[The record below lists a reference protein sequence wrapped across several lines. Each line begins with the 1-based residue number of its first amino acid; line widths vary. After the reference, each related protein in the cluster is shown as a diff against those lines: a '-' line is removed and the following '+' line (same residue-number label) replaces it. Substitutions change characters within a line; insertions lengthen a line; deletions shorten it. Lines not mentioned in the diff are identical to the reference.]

1 MSINAGNDSTAV
13 AALGGK
19 IVSLRLNRLDW
30 TVGNALGA
38 VVIYILVALLSLQT
52 ASLHLST
59 AAVWIPSGL
68 AIALVAHFGVR
79 AAPSILIGSLVV
91 NAMQF
96 LFSGTGADYLPA
108 VAATATIAIANMLEA
123 LIGGYAMR
131 RVVKA
136 EPLAN
141 PRATLIFLGL
151 VVAIPAAV
159 SAGTGTAA
167 IWAFDKSDAA
177 PSDIFVTW
185 YFANATGALIVVPS
199 VLWLLRGDRL
209 RAPLIRPAEF
219 IVTLIFLVIL
229 LEALVGAGEVN
240 VLAGWPNAYTIWPVL
255 ILVCFRYG
263 ERELFLVLILSMA
276 MAVAGTMRGF
286 AAFPAE
292 TERESL
298 TLLQIFLGITSG
310 VCYLLKSSLN
320 EAADYRWELQR
331 TARLRLL
338 HVDRLLAERDVIDT
352 LMVHDLH
359 SPLSGVRGAI
369 DTAIATRPVTPAEFQ
384 ALDRVLTLA
393 VSTCDE
399 ILDRLKMHLTGAAG
413 SATSELSVPETV
425 ERILRLH
432 RLAIEQKG
440 LLVVRQGNAFAS
452 NLPINGASA
461 FLALEVVIDNA
472 IAASPVGGRITIDAR
487 LDDAALKYVVSDDG
501 PGIPRS
507 VGNNLFSR
515 PVATSKRSNGIGLFL
530 AREALERDGGH
541 IAILDAVR
549 GATISLVI
557 SRCAR

>member
-1 MSINAGNDSTAV
+1 MSIDAGNDGSAV

-19 IVSLRLNRLDW
+19 AVRLNRLDW
-30 TVGNALGA
+30 TVGNWLGA
-38 VVIYILVALLSLQT
+38 VLAYVLLALLSLQT

-59 AAVWIPSGL
+59 AAVWMPSGL

-79 AAPSILIGSLVV
+79 AAPSILIGSFMV
-91 NAMQF
+91 NSIQF
-96 LFSGTGADYLPA
+96 LSDGTGVEYLPA
-108 VAATATIAIANMLEA
+108 VAATATIATANMLEA
-123 LIGGYAMR
+123 VVGGYAIR
-131 RVVKA
+131 RVVKD

-141 PRATLIFLGL
+141 PRTAITFLGL
-151 VVAIPAAV
+151 VVALPAAV
-159 SAGTGTAA
+159 SAGMGTIA
-167 IWAFDKSDAA
+167 IWVFDTTDAA

-199 VLWLLRGDRL
+199 VLWLLRGERL
-209 RAPLIRPAEF
+209 RSPPIRPAEF
-219 IVTLIFLVIL
+219 IATLLLLVVL
-229 LEALVGAGEVN
+229 LEALVGAGMVE
-240 VLAGWPNAYTIWPVL
+240 VLAGWPSAYMIWPAL

-263 ERELFLVLILSMA
+263 ERELFLVLVLTMA

-292 TERESL
+292 TAWQSL
-298 TLLQIFLGITSG
+298 TFLQVFLAITAG
-310 VCYLLKSSLN
+310 VCYLLKASLN

-369 DTAIATRPVTPAEFQ
+369 DTAIATRPSTPTEFQ
-384 ALDRVLTLA
+384 AVERVLTLA

-399 ILDRLKMHLTGAAG
+399 ILDRLKVHLTGGAG
-413 SATSELSVPETV
+413 SAPSQLSVPETI
-425 ERILRLH
+425 ERILRLQ

-440 LLVVRQGNAFAS
+440 LLVVRKGHAFDSNA
-452 NLPINGASA
+452 PINGASA
-461 FLALEVVIDNA
+461 FLALEVVIENA
-472 IAASPVGGRITIDAR
+472 VAASPFGGRITIDAR
-487 LDDAALKYVVSDDG
+487 LDNAALHYLVSDEG

-507 VGNNLFSR
+507 VADQLLLR

-530 AREALERDGGH
+530 AREALERDGGQM
-541 IAILDAVR
+541 AILDAVK
-549 GATISLVI
+549 GAAISLII